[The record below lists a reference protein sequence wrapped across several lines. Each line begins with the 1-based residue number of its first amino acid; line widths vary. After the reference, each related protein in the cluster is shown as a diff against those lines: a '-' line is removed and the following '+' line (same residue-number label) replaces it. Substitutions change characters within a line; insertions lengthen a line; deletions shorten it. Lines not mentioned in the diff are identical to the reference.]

1 MSSEQMQ
8 LDLSPIVTPDYAE
21 HLTLQQRFEAFDA
34 ANPHVMVALESLA
47 RDWFNAGHSC
57 LGISML
63 FETLRWQAG
72 IQTRGD
78 AYRLN
83 NDFRSRYA
91 RRLIEA
97 NPEWTDRIKTRVLK
111 AA

>member
-1 MSSEQMQ
+1 MTTQLT
-8 LDLSPIVTPDYAE
+8 LDLPDLVTPDYAE
-21 HLTLQQRFEAFDA
+21 GLTLQQRFEAFDA
-34 ANPHVMVALESLA
+34 ANPHVFVALEALA
-47 RDWFNAGHSC
+47 QDWFDAGHSS

-97 NPEWTDRIKTRVLK
+97 HPSWDGAIRTRALT